1 MSIHHKDGSGGA
13 YTDLALF
20 CTKNKKHQGQG
31 EEELEQSVS
40 IIKIPGHVVSQEFLR
55 NMRMKGPLSQKEIF
69 L

>member
-1 MSIHHKDGSGGA
+1 MALEVLTQILPFSAPSAKSIK
-13 YTDLALF
+13 
-20 CTKNKKHQGQG
+20 GQG